1 MISGVRSDGPRGL
14 EQFEPA
20 WRTALQYADA
30 TTRDGNSVTDELYAS
45 LAHHWDAGQIVEIT
59 MVIGLFAYFNRFT
72 EALRVAVTR

>member
-30 TTRDGNSVTDELYAS
+30 TTRDGNSVTDELYA
-45 LAHHWDAGQIVEIT
+45 
-59 MVIGLFAYFNRFT
+59 
-72 EALRVAVTR
+72 

>member
-1 MISGVRSDGPRGL
+1 MLSGVRSDGAEGL

-20 WRTALQYADA
+20 WRAALRYADA
-30 TTRDGNSVTDELYAS
+30 TTRDGNAVSDELFAS
-45 LAHHWDAGQIVEIT
+45 LAGHWDTGQIVEIT